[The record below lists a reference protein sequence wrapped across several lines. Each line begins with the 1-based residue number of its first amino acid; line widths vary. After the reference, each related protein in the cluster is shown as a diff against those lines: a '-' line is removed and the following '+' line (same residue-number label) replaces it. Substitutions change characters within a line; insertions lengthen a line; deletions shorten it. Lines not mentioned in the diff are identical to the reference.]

1 MNLQDRIDNL
11 KKQQDVLREQFVKV
25 VGAIELLEGMLKE
38 EEEASKK
45 DNDEKEKPEKSKK

>member
-25 VGAIELLEGMLKE
+25 LGAIEILEGMMKE
-38 EEEASKK
+38 EEESKK
-45 DNDEKEKPEKSKK
+45 DNDEKEKSKEPKK